1 MELASSGVGVRPLA
15 QEALVLH
22 LLTNDSTRNVDV
34 LAPYNHL
41 HTNHCVYIAMLA
53 AR

>member
-1 MELASSGVGVRPLA
+1 MKLASSGVGVGPLA

-22 LLTNDSTRNVDV
+22 LLTNDSTRNVDI

-41 HTNHCVYIAMLA
+41 QMNQ
-53 AR
+53 